1 MQEKPNNTK
10 QKRLR
15 FLGFTWPE
23 LGLFKGLQR
32 IQIKKSSCL
41 STPVLGCAKRL
52 EPPAFQD

>member
-32 IQIKKSSCL
+32 IQIKKAIIPNL
-41 STPVLGCAKRL
+41 TDR
-52 EPPAFQD
+52 